1 MVDSTY
7 MFFWSSIDIASV
19 SRLSDVLNFAAEYV
33 CVVLSQHTNG
43 FFATARFHSF
53 TQCSHNLE

>member
-43 FFATARFHSF
+43 FISYCPFSSLYTM
-53 TQCSHNLE
+53 

>member
-1 MVDSTY
+1 MVDNTY

-33 CVVLSQHTNG
+33 CILLSQHING
-43 FFATARFHSF
+43 FISYCPFS
-53 TQCSHNLE
+53 

>member
-7 MFFWSSIDIASV
+7 MFFWSSIDIPSV

-43 FFATARFHSF
+43 FISYCPFS
-53 TQCSHNLE
+53 

>member
-1 MVDSTY
+1 MFDITY

-33 CVVLSQHTNG
+33 CVVLSQHTKG
-43 FFATARFHSF
+43 FISYCPFS
-53 TQCSHNLE
+53 

>member
-1 MVDSTY
+1 MVDTLIC
-7 MFFWSSIDIASV
+7 FFWSSIDIASV

-43 FFATARFHSF
+43 FISYCPFS
-53 TQCSHNLE
+53 